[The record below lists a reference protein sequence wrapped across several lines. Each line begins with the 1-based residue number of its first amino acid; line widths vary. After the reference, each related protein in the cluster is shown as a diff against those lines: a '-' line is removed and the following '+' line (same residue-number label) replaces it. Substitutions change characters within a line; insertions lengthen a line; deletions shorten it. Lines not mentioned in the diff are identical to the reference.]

1 MLDKQTDPVAWFLLM
16 DELKDTQDAIN
27 TLPRD
32 ANNESE
38 YGEEGF
44 RVDMAHAFMHLNRAW
59 HCRNATLEQ
68 HENNAIGG
76 KWAQY
81 PTDLDPLN
89 SSGL

>member
-1 MLDKQTDPVAWFLLM
+1 MLNKHTDPVAWALLM
-16 DELKDTQDAIN
+16 DELEDAQDAIKA
-27 TLPRD
+27 LLKD
-32 ANNESE
+32 ANSEAE
-38 YGEEGF
+38 YGEEEF

-59 HCRNATLEQ
+59 HCRNATSTQ
-68 HENNAIGG
+68 HDDNAIWD